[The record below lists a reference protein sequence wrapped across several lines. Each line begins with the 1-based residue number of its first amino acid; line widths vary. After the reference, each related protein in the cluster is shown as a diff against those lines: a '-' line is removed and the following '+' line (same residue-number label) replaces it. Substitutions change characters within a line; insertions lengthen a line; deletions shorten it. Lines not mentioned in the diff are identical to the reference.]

1 VQTLSSIQPV
11 VTFRNSS
18 DEALRGTL
26 INHQRTSLVIEVYSP
41 RSLVQSSEVLHD
53 LTVRAGQ
60 TAIYKGRAVVV
71 SLVNTGLMV
80 VVSVN
85 LMDPWNEMGLI
96 KPGAQ
101 AVADAAAAFVQD
113 WPARFNVR
121 REYQV
126 VVSEMR
132 AYFSEVAR
140 WVEQLDLGG
149 DVPRAAD
156 GRIQQDVFAA
166 LATPLLTKGREYLQ
180 WFDQEAAEVAEDL
193 APMHRS
199 FAQTAIHPLI
209 LRAPFVHRTFSK
221 PLGYAGDYEMVNQI
235 AGDPWQGPSS
245 YFQLVN
251 FMFLQAGVAQA
262 HRNRIDILQQR
273 LEALAAQAGVVG
285 RPMRVLNIGCG
296 PALEIQR
303 FVQKCPDFDKL
314 EFVLVDFSEETLE
327 YTRNRLEGLQPGTG
341 KKPHVTMRHESV
353 AQLLKRANQ
362 LQDGMEADQ
371 FDYVYCAGL
380 FDYLTD
386 KVCTRLMKYL
396 MAQSRAGAKMLVTNV
411 HSSNQERLWMEHFL
425 EWYLIYR
432 DEAAFEK
439 ILPPGL
445 QAVNVYTD
453 STGVNIFMEA
463 TIAGQE
469 AA

>member
-1 VQTLSSIQPV
+1 
-11 VTFRNSS
+11 
-18 DEALRGTL
+18 
-26 INHQRTSLVIEVYSP
+26 
-41 RSLVQSSEVLHD
+41 
-53 LTVRAGQ
+53 
-60 TAIYKGRAVVV
+60 
-71 SLVNTGLMV
+71 
-80 VVSVN
+80 
-85 LMDPWNEMGLI
+85 
-96 KPGAQ
+96 
-101 AVADAAAAFVQD
+101 
-113 WPARFNVR
+113 
-121 REYQV
+121 
-126 VVSEMR
+126 
-132 AYFSEVAR
+132 
-140 WVEQLDLGG
+140 
-149 DVPRAAD
+149 
-156 GRIQQDVFAA
+156 
-166 LATPLLTKGREYLQ
+166 
-180 WFDQEAAEVAEDL
+180 
-193 APMHRS
+193 
-199 FAQTAIHPLI
+199 
-209 LRAPFVHRTFSK
+209 
-221 PLGYAGDYEMVNQI
+221 MVNQI

-273 LEALAAQAGVVG
+273 LEALAAQAGVAG

-303 FVQKCPDFDKL
+303 FVQNCPDFDKL

-362 LQDGMEADQ
+362 PQDGMEADQ

>member
-1 VQTLSSIQPV
+1 M
-11 VTFRNSS
+11 
-18 DEALRGTL
+18 
-26 INHQRTSLVIEVYSP
+26 EVYSP
-41 RSLVQSSEVLHD
+41 LSLVQTSEVLQD

-60 TAIYKGRAVVV
+60 KTVYKGRAVVV

-96 KPGAQ
+96 RPGAA
-101 AVADAAAAFVQD
+101 AVADAALAFVQD

-132 AYFSEVAR
+132 AYFSELAR
-140 WVEQLDLGG
+140 WIEQLDVTGVL
-149 DVPRAAD
+149 PRGAD
-156 GRIQQDVFAA
+156 GGLQKDEFLTLSQ
-166 LATPLLTKGREYLQ
+166 PLLAKGLEYMQ
-180 WFDQEAAEVAEDL
+180 WFDREAAAVPEEL

-199 FAQTAIHPLI
+199 FAQAAIHPLF

-235 AGDPWQGPSS
+235 VGDPWQGPNS

-251 FMFLQAGVAQA
+251 YMFLQSGVAQA
-262 HRNRIDILQQR
+262 HRNRIGLLLDQLV
-273 LEALAAQAGVVG
+273 ALAAQAVQAG

-296 PALEIQR
+296 PAVEIQR
-303 FVQKCPDFDKL
+303 LLQQCPDFDKL
-314 EFVLVDFSEETLE
+314 EFVLVDFSQETLD
-327 YTRNRLEGLQPGTG
+327 YTREKLEDLQHGTG
-341 KKPHVTMRHESV
+341 KKLHLTMRHESV
-353 AQLLKRANQ
+353 NQLLKRAIQ
-362 LQDGMEADQ
+362 PHYLDEKDK

-386 KVCTRLMKYL
+386 KVCTRLMKY
-396 MAQSRAGAKMLVTNV
+396 MISQSRIGAKLLVTNV
-411 HSSNQERLWMEHFL
+411 HSSNQDRRCMEHLL
-425 EWYLIYR
+425 EWHLIYR
-432 DEAAFEK
+432 EKSDFKKLLPTGLHGTDVYFDE
-439 ILPPGL
+439 
-445 QAVNVYTD
+445 
-453 STGVNIFMEA
+453 TGVNIFMQSLVGVAELS
-463 TIAGQE
+463 